1 MPQIPPIAI
10 GQLPPAAVWRIGQTH
25 GCDGL
30 TVQDAML
37 LVGLYTNRN
46 ATIVDFD
53 ADPALALAAR
63 ARTRCYSPGRTS
75 DDVGQLGP
83 MMGAAQLVHLVWPRS
98 SGSTADAAALFEA
111 VAALLA
117 DDGILVVCLTPR
129 AGRPDNAEHVRLCQA
144 MGGAGLGCFQRIV
157 IAETASDGVD
167 RFTYHADAGE
177 LDALLSQRAECGRP
191 RADLLICSRRRPSA
205 HEAAGTGGHGRT
217 ARRSGA
223 AASDAA
229 GGGAR

>member
-1 MPQIPPIAI
+1 MPQNPPIAI
-10 GQLPPAAVWRIGQTH
+10 GHLPPAAVWRIGQTH
-25 GCDGL
+25 GYDGL

-37 LVGLYTNRN
+37 LVGLYTSRD

-63 ARTRCYSPGRTS
+63 ARARCYRPVRTS
-75 DDVGQLGP
+75 EEVGQLGP
-83 MMGAAQLVHLVWPRS
+83 TMGASQLVHLAWPRP
-98 SGSTADAAALFEA
+98 SGTAADVAALFEA

-117 DDGILVVCLTPR
+117 DDGILVVCLAPG
-129 AGRPDNAEHVRLCQA
+129 AGGPDNAEHVRLRQA
-144 MGGAGLGCFQRIV
+144 VGGAGLVCFQRIV
-157 IAETASDGVD
+157 IAAAATDGVD
-167 RFTYHADAGE
+167 RFTYHLDAGE
-177 LDALLSQRAECGRP
+177 LDALLSRRAESGRL
-191 RADLLICSRRRPSA
+191 RADLLICSRRQPPA
-205 HEAAGTGGHGRT
+205 HEVAGTGGHGRT